1 MVRRNDGCDRG
12 IAIAVEISEAA
23 KRETTKRVDPLIYIR
38 DERESL
44 REKERERKAALAD
57 LLYIFLRIY
66 KEERN
71 LKVYVTP
78 NGGGHV

>member
-1 MVRRNDGCDRG
+1 MRRG

-23 KRETTKRVDPLIYIR
+23 KRRSESILLCTFATKGSLY
-38 DERESL
+38 EKKKESV
-44 REKERERKAALAD
+44 RKAALAD

-78 NGGGHV
+78 NGGGHT